1 MAASQ
6 RSSTR
11 PSKRPSPRQGT
22 GRLGEQLALDALRA
36 RGYQIEATN
45 VRYPVGEIDII
56 ARDGLTLC
64 FVEVR
69 SASSMEYGGPLAS
82 ITGRKRQRL
91 IRAARWYL
99 QAAPAAQDIR
109 FDAVAILW
117 SAEGRPRIEILQHA
131 FVVDSVPW

>member
-1 MAASQ
+1 MATSQ
-6 RSSTR
+6 RSPIR
-11 PSKRPSPRQGT
+11 RSKRPTPRQSI
-22 GRLGEQLALDALRA
+22 GRRGEQLALEALRA

-45 VRYPVGEIDII
+45 VRYPVGEIDIV
-56 ARDGLTLC
+56 ARDGRTLC

-69 SASSMEYGGPLAS
+69 SASSMEYGGALAS

-99 QAAPAAQDIR
+99 QAAPTAQDIR
-109 FDAVAILW
+109 FDAVAIQW
-117 SAEGRPRIEILQHA
+117 PAEGHPQVEILQHA